1 MRYDYLIL
9 MLLAPLNAIAN
20 TDLVLQGKTT
30 VNLDRPISVVITEEL
45 PQSCGRADEY
55 ACAVGAYGAG
65 RCIIFI
71 KPEKL
76 VFLFHEIQHCAGI
89 QHTVNGD

>member
-1 MRYDYLIL
+1 MRYSYLIL

-45 PQSCGRADEY
+45 PQACGHRDEH
-55 ACAVGAYGAG
+55 ACAVGAYGSG

-71 KPEKL
+71 KPEYL
-76 VFLFHEIQHCAGI
+76 QFTVHELQHCAGI
-89 QHTVNGD
+89 NHTEYGD